1 MSNNENDHT
10 SQVPVV
16 SQSANLAPIERKPTR
31 LSVGSIPTID
41 SSSPNSPANRRKRRK
56 GEEDPEAKVPLENL
70 PEDQDFLA
78 DDAVMEFKTQKIQV
92 MAFEP
97 ESPAV
102 SQAKATSSQNS
113 QTSGESG
120 ESPENESEKDSST
133 AQEKSTT
140 TEKEESQ
147 TLTPASNQSQ
157 TVSQE
162 KVQRRVRKE
171 RKAMPRQS
179 NDELDIPLGNNKA
192 SSAIPIQPLRQ
203 NQPRPLVNKEERQ
216 AAAAASKPKKQASRI
231 SQSSQYASE
240 SAEDVRANIDQ
251 SLRQKGPYAS
261 SDKLPMVKKKKKKK
275 TKSKLRPASVLLLV
289 ACALLLVGGAWG
301 GYQFLWKP
309 YSEEQE
315 RLRQESLA
323 VESSMA
329 QQQQYNE
336 VISRIQHTTSVNG
349 ISEDVLNHLKTVAM
363 SSYLLNPTTNEITR
377 DEAQIP
383 ASDQALYF
391 LDNLGQFDND
401 ILLFYLA
408 NTERFEFV
416 KAYPNRAELQ
426 TAPATLEESLESVP
440 ALLQWD
446 TRWGYEPYADSTVYY
461 AGCAPTSLSMVLS
474 YLKKDPS
481 LTPAVIKT
489 YSEENGYFVSGA
501 GTSNQLLVD
510 YPDLQGV
517 VVENLWADQESISQA
532 LQEGKVLIMNMA
544 PGLFTQTGHFIVVA
558 GEENGQMR
566 ILDPNSIS
574 RSRLWS
580 YEEVLPETLAVWAYS
595 NG

>member
-1 MSNNENDHT
+1 MSNTENDRT
-10 SQVPVV
+10 SNVPVV
-16 SQSANLAPIERKPTR
+16 SQSATSAPIEKKPTR

-56 GEEDPEAKVPLENL
+56 NEKDEEAKVPLEEL

-92 MAFEP
+92 LAFEP

-102 SQAKATSSQNS
+102 SQAKAETSTPSTETSSQ
-113 QTSGESG
+113 QTVQQNTAEKQESL
-120 ESPENESEKDSST
+120 
-133 AQEKSTT
+133 KS
-140 TEKEESQ
+140 ESQ
-147 TLTPASNQSQ
+147 KRTPR
-157 TVSQE
+157 T
-162 KVQRRVRKE
+162 RKSVT
-171 RKAMPRQS
+171 RQS
-179 NDELDIPLGNNKA
+179 NKDLDIPLGNNKA
-192 SSAIPIQPLRQ
+192 SSALPIQPLRQ

-216 AAAAASKPKKQASRI
+216 AAAANAKSKKQTSRI

-240 SAEDVRANIDQ
+240 SAEDVRANINQ

-261 SDKLPMVKKKKKKK
+261 SDQLPAVRKKKKKKK

-289 ACALLLVGGAWG
+289 ACGLLLVGGAWG

-315 RLRQESLA
+315 RLRQESLS
-323 VESSMA
+323 VESSLA

-336 VISRIQHTTSVNG
+336 VISRIQHVTAVNG
-349 ISEDVLNHLKTVAM
+349 ISEDVMTHLKTVAM
-363 SSYLLNPTTNEITR
+363 SSYLLNPNTNEITR

-391 LDNLGQFDND
+391 LDNLAQFDDD
-401 ILLFYLA
+401 ILRFYLA

-426 TAPATLEESLESVP
+426 TAPAALEESLETIP

-446 TRWGYEPYADSTVYY
+446 TRWGYEPYGDSTVYY

-517 VVENLWADQESISQA
+517 VVETLWADQASISQA
-532 LQEGKVLIMNMA
+532 LQEGKVLIFNMA
-544 PGLFTQTGHFIVVA
+544 PGLFTQTGHFIVVS
-558 GEENGQMR
+558 GEENGQIR
-566 ILDPNSIS
+566 VLDPNSIS

-580 YEEVLPETLAVWAYS
+580 YEEVLPETLGVWAYS
-595 NG
+595 NA